1 LKNQFGSVQIKYKF
15 CLVFLLCMGGCSAQV
30 KDGIEISY
38 YSTGILESVKSYQ
51 NGVLDGI
58 TREYYE
64 GGTLKHA
71 INYSNDQIDGMY
83 HTYYPSGFLWTKE
96 VYEDGIFVG
105 RKKYNEEGEVIN
117 EEGFNEG

>member
-1 LKNQFGSVQIKYKF
+1 MKNPFVRFRIKYEF
-15 CLVFLLCMGGCSAQV
+15 CLAFLLCMIGCGTQV

-51 NGVLDGI
+51 NGVLNGI
-58 TREYYE
+58 TREYYK

-71 INYSNDQIDGMY
+71 INFSNDQIDGMY
-83 HTYYPSGFLWTKE
+83 HTYYLHGFLWTKE

-105 RKKYNEEGEVIN
+105 RKEYNEEGEVIN
-117 EEGFNEG
+117 EEGFNKG